1 MEDLNQRI
9 AAWREAKIVT
19 EKQASA
25 IAAFEAARAPDVG
38 PGAGDH
44 EHGTGV
50 LLAEALGYVGAAIA
64 IAAVVILLGNQWDSL
79 NLGGRLGLI
88 GLITAIVSGAGVA
101 LRGSVGAPVR
111 RLVSLLLTAG
121 VGGVAWIVGI
131 IASDVLKWGSASSL
145 LAVGVSS
152 LILSG
157 ALYRWRP
164 RALPQV
170 AALASA
176 LIVVGAIFDRPGLN
190 GTSTWL
196 GLSMWAVGVAWAL
209 FGLGGWLRP
218 TPVAVGF
225 GSVVALISAQ
235 VGSTGDQRLALL
247 FVGLAT
253 AGALLARGGG
263 RGAAYQ
269 VAIGS
274 LGLLTFLPQVVVHL
288 FGTAIGAMVTM
299 LVVGLI
305 LVVVSVRLAR
315 GRSHR
320 VEAVEP

>member
-1 MEDLNQRI
+1 MEDLNRRI
-9 AAWREAKIVT
+9 AAWREAKLLT

-25 IAAFEAARAPDVG
+25 IAAFEAARAPEVHS
-38 PGAGDH
+38 GASDR

-64 IAAVVILLGNQWDSL
+64 IAAVVILLGNQWGSL

-101 LRGSVGAPVR
+101 LRGSEGAPIR

-121 VGGVAWIVGI
+121 VGGVGWMVGI
-131 IASDVLKWGSASSL
+131 VAKDVFRWADSTTF
-145 LAVGVSS
+145 LAVGISS

-157 ALYRWRP
+157 ALYGWRP

-170 AALASA
+170 ASLASA
-176 LIVVGAIFDRPGLN
+176 LIVVGAIFNRPGLD
-190 GTSTWL
+190 GTSTWV

-218 TPVAVGF
+218 VPVAVGF

-235 VGSTGDQRLALL
+235 VASAGEQRLALL
-247 FVGLAT
+247 LVGLAT
-253 AGALLARGGG
+253 AGALLARGVG

-274 LGLLTFLPQVVVHL
+274 LGLLTFLPQVVVHI

-315 GRSHR
+315 GRSPR
-320 VEAVEP
+320 VEVVES